1 VTVQHDFQ
9 EPVCFCDIDIAIRV
23 SNDEVLIRAFQ
34 RTENRSEPELKSVL
48 DSDLDQNAAQVL
60 SLDFVQRIRKG
71 RSMKIDGK
79 RS

>member
-9 EPVCFCDIDIAIRV
+9 EPVCFCDDIAIGV

-34 RTENRSEPELKSVL
+34 RTENRSEPELESVL